1 MPRQI
6 GKLTAL
12 SVQRLK
18 KKGLHSDGG
27 GLNLRITASGGKY
40 WVYRF
45 SQHGKAQEMGLGALH
60 AVSLADARIKAAEA
74 RKLLSNGINPIESRN
89 AVVAE
94 TKLAAAK
101 AQTFRQCAEAYI
113 GAQRDGWRN
122 DKHVKQWQSTMET
135 YAYPVFGDLSVQVI
149 DVALVMKVLEPIWKT
164 KTETASRVRGRIENI
179 LDWATARE
187 YRRGEN
193 PARWRGHLENLLPA
207 RSKVQ
212 KVVHQPALP
221 YGHIPDFMKALK
233 AEEGMAATALAFTI
247 LTAARTSEVIGATWN
262 EIDLKNAIWTVP
274 DSRIK
279 GGREHRVPLSGVA
292 LKILQDLKKQ
302 YDLSKG
308 ALGENEYI
316 FRGLKKGK
324 SLSNMAMLVL
334 LERMNRKD
342 ITVHGFRSSFRDW
355 AAEETHYSREVA
367 ESALAH
373 ISGDKV
379 ELAYRRGDLFEKR
392 RDLMNDWA
400 KYCEGGTKRPSNI
413 KTKKIKKVSSHA

>member
-1 MPRQI
+1 MPRQL

-12 SVQRLK
+12 TVQRLK

-45 SQHGKAQEMGLGALH
+45 TQHGKAQEMGLGALH

-74 RKLLSNGINPIESRN
+74 RKQLSNGINPIASRD
-89 AVVAE
+89 AAIAE

-113 GAQRDGWRN
+113 EAHKDGWRN
-122 DKHVKQWQSTMET
+122 DKHIKQWQSTMET
-135 YAYPVFGDLSVQVI
+135 YVYPVFGDLSVQVV
-149 DVALVMKVLEPIWKT
+149 DVALVTKVLEPIWKT

-221 YGHIPDFMKALK
+221 YEQIAGFMKALK
-233 AEEGMAATALAFTI
+233 AEEGMAAMALAFTI

-262 EIDLKNAIWTVP
+262 EVDLKGAIWTIP

-279 GGREHRVPLSGVA
+279 GGREHRVPLSGAA
-292 LKILQDLKKQ
+292 LKILQNLKKQ
-302 YDLSKG
+302 YDLTKG

-316 FRGLKKGK
+316 FRGHKKRK
-324 SLSNMAMLVL
+324 PLSNMAMLML
-334 LERMNRKD
+334 LERMNKSD

-355 AAEETHYSREVA
+355 AAEKTHYPREVA

-392 RDLMNDWA
+392 RNLMEDWA
-400 KYCEGGTKRPSNI
+400 AYCQQGAVNSSGAKTRKAKR
-413 KTKKIKKVSSHA
+413 V